1 MRDQTAA
8 EPASP
13 YPVCLRFFA
22 QLKQRGVR
30 DVVISPG
37 SRSTPL
43 AIAAHTAGLA
53 TTMQID
59 ERVGSFHALGLAKAN
74 RRPVVL
80 VCTSGTAGANYHPA
94 VIEAHHAGVPL
105 IVCTADRPS
114 ELRQW
119 GAGQT
124 IDQLHLFGSSVRWF
138 FDMPVASEV
147 DGRHGATAAI
157 RAFEMATNGG
167 GPVHLNW
174 PFREPL
180 EPPGA
185 LVAPKLGAPGPIHV
199 RRSEPSRVLADLAE
213 QYSDGLIV
221 VGPEDLEAS
230 VRSEIISFGRR
241 YGWPIVADPASGL
254 RSHLSNADDDDGIVT
269 TAELLFGSAGF
280 EPSLPVCDVV
290 VRVGLAPTSKAYRVW
305 LEQHRPA
312 HLVLV
317 APGADWGDPTASVTN
332 VVSGPL
338 AGCFAFTGPEEDD
351 DDHQQRESV
360 WSELWRHADVAAGVA
375 AESFLSGDRGELGFI
390 NRLVSRLVEGGNA
403 TMTPVNLVVSNSMPI
418 RELDFAMRVTTAP
431 VRVFANRGA
440 NGIDGIAAT
449 AAGVAAGTAGEAA
462 HTYVLLGDVATVHDL
477 GGLAAIG
484 RQGQSNITVVVIDN
498 DAGAIFSM
506 LPVAGVVE
514 PDTFTRLFSTPHG
527 TDIAAVGAALGFD
540 VHVLSTEDI
549 VDVTPS
555 TAGRPRLIVVQSTV
569 DAMTSGVAGLRRAVA
584 AAFER

>member
-1 MRDQTAA
+1 MRDQMGA
-8 EPASP
+8 ESASP
-13 YPVCLRFFA
+13 YPVCQQFFA
-22 QLKQRGVR
+22 QLRERGVR

-59 ERVGSFHALGLAKAN
+59 ERVGSFHALGLAKAS

-105 IVCTADRPS
+105 IVCTADRPP

-147 DGRHGATAAI
+147 DGRHGAIAAI
-157 RAFEMATNGG
+157 RAVEVATNAA

-180 EPPGA
+180 DPTGA
-185 LVAPKLGAPGPIHV
+185 LVAPKLGAPRPIPV
-199 RRSEPSRVLADLAE
+199 PRSEPSRVLADLAE
-213 QYSDGLIV
+213 QYRDGLIV
-221 VGPEDLEAS
+221 VGPADVEAS

-254 RSHLSNADDDDGIVT
+254 RAGLSGADDGAGIVT
-269 TAELLFGSAGF
+269 TAELLFGTDGF
-280 EPSLPVCDVV
+280 EPLLPVCDVV

-317 APGADWGDPTASVTN
+317 APGADWGDPTASVTD

-338 AGCFAFTGPEEDD
+338 AGCFASACPEDD
-351 DDHQQRESV
+351 QQRNSV
-360 WSELWRHADVAAGVA
+360 WSELWRRSEVAAA
-375 AESFLSGDRGELGFI
+375 AAADLFLAGDPGELGFVA
-390 NRLVSRLVEGGNA
+390 RLVSGFSGGSDG
-403 TMTPVNLVVSNSMPI
+403 TTTPVNLVVSNSMPI
-418 RELDFAMRVTTAP
+418 RELDFAMRTTIAP
-431 VRVFANRGA
+431 IRVFANRGA

-449 AAGVAAGTAGEAA
+449 AAGVAAGTAGEAG

-484 RQGQSNITVVVIDN
+484 RQGQSNMTVVVIDN

-506 LPVAGVVE
+506 LPVAGAVD

-540 VHVLSTEDI
+540 TQVLGTEAI
-549 VDVTPS
+549 VDVAPPNT
-555 TAGRPRLIVVQSTV
+555 GRPRLIVVQSTV
-569 DAMTSGVAGLRRAVA
+569 EAMTSGVAGLRRAVA
-584 AAFER
+584 TAFAG